1 MPIEPTTD
9 DEEPC
14 VATTPSSFAEALAG
28 VRSEIKSS
36 NGRRVREKKEKCVT
50 HVCITCR
57 MGFAS
62 FSNLK
67 THLRVHSGDK
77 PYSCD
82 TCGKAFAQA
91 GDLTRHFRVHSG
103 DKPYSCDTCGKAF
116 AQSSQL
122 TKHLRVHSGDKP
134 YSCDTCGKAFSTS
147 ANRNTHRRVHSGL
160 KPYSCDTCGK
170 AFTQSG
176 HLSRHLRARSGCSI
190 LGLKVPPP
198 AAYSLSEGFFS
209 TPKSSRKHAW
219 LSDLACGIL

>member
-116 AQSSQL
+116 
-122 TKHLRVHSGDKP
+122 
-134 YSCDTCGKAFSTS
+134 STS
-147 ANRNTHRRVHSGL
+147 ANRNTHFRVHSGL

>member
-1 MPIEPTTD
+1 MECFTLPKHDFATTRGLEMPIEPTTD

-28 VRSEIKSS
+28 VRPEIKSS

-82 TCGKAFAQA
+82 TCGKAF
-91 GDLTRHFRVHSG
+91 
-103 DKPYSCDTCGKAF
+103 
-116 AQSSQL
+116 
-122 TKHLRVHSGDKP
+122 
-134 YSCDTCGKAFSTS
+134 STS
-147 ANRNTHRRVHSGL
+147 ANRNTHFRVHSGL

>member
-91 GDLTRHFRVHSG
+91 SH
-103 DKPYSCDTCGKAF
+103 
-116 AQSSQL
+116 L

-134 YSCDTCGKAFSTS
+134 YSCDTCGKAISTS
-147 ANRNTHRRVHSGL
+147 ANRNTHFRVHSGL

>member
-103 DKPYSCDTCGKAF
+103 DKPYS
-116 AQSSQL
+116 
-122 TKHLRVHSGDKP
+122 
-134 YSCDTCGKAFSTS
+134 
-147 ANRNTHRRVHSGL
+147 
-160 KPYSCDTCGK
+160 
-170 AFTQSG
+170 
-176 HLSRHLRARSGCSI
+176 
-190 LGLKVPPP
+190 
-198 AAYSLSEGFFS
+198 
-209 TPKSSRKHAW
+209 
-219 LSDLACGIL
+219 

>member
-1 MPIEPTTD
+1 MECFTLPKHDFATTRGLEMPIEPTTD

-91 GDLTRHFRVHSG
+91 SH
-103 DKPYSCDTCGKAF
+103 
-116 AQSSQL
+116 L

-147 ANRNTHRRVHSGL
+147 ANRNTHFRVHSGL

>member
-91 GDLTRHFRVHSG
+91 SH
-103 DKPYSCDTCGKAF
+103 
-116 AQSSQL
+116 L

>member
-91 GDLTRHFRVHSG
+91 SH
-103 DKPYSCDTCGKAF
+103 
-116 AQSSQL
+116 L

-134 YSCDTCGKAFSTS
+134 DSCDTCGKAFSTS
-147 ANRNTHRRVHSGL
+147 ANRNTHFRVHSGL

>member
-28 VRSEIKSS
+28 VRPEIKSS

-91 GDLTRHFRVHSG
+91 SH
-103 DKPYSCDTCGKAF
+103 
-116 AQSSQL
+116 L

-147 ANRNTHRRVHSGL
+147 ANRNTHFRVHSGL